1 MPAHHS
7 NYPNPLES
15 RSSSYLSPR
24 MIDNPDPHWIILKY
38 NSLKLNFKNNPLKF
52 GLSITHFLI
61 DKPPKLI
68 VFKMAVHEVIGE
80 MVKKTTVKKQKV
92 N

>member
-1 MPAHHS
+1 
-7 NYPNPLES
+7 
-15 RSSSYLSPR
+15 
-24 MIDNPDPHWIILKY
+24 
-38 NSLKLNFKNNPLKF
+38 LNFKNNPLKF